1 MNAILTVI
9 ITEARS
15 NVGNFSRGGGEWV
28 SGRTPFIHPQY
39 FLNYGY
45 ILWSKTTKLSSEKV
59 STEHPQKMHSWM
71 YTFSSI
77 VLLHVETVLS
87 ALMNK

>member
-1 MNAILTVI
+1 
-9 ITEARS
+9 
-15 NVGNFSRGGGEWV
+15 
-28 SGRTPFIHPQY
+28 
-39 FLNYGY
+39 
-45 ILWSKTTKLSSEKV
+45 V